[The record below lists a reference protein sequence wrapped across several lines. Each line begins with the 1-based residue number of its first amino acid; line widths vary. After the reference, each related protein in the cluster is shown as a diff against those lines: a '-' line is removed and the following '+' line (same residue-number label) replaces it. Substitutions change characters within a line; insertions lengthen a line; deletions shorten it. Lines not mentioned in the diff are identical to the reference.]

1 MQPTP
6 RAPRSL
12 FQKPRAP
19 NEDELFSDGLKASN
33 VWYGHEQSICWMQPS
48 LPQGS
53 SAPSSYTT
61 PYPPPLGMTWCVE
74 ATGIGGGRSSCCM
87 CFILVLCFHRTG
99 FAETME
105 SAGLAKTYEE
115 SGWCGAPL
123 EPPLL
128 LVV

>member
-1 MQPTP
+1 MQPTL

-61 PYPPPLGMTWCVE
+61 PYPPPLGMAWCVE
-74 ATGIGGGRSSCCM
+74 AAGKAAGGARAAC
-87 CFILVLCFHRTG
+87 
-99 FAETME
+99 A
-105 SAGLAKTYEE
+105 
-115 SGWCGAPL
+115 
-123 EPPLL
+123 
-128 LVV
+128 